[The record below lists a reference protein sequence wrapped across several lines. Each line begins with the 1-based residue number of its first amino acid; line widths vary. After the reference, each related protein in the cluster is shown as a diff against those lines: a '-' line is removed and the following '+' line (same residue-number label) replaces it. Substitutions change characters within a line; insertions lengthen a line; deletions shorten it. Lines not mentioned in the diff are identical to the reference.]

1 MTGFYAVLKKE
12 LQDKFSS
19 WRFIVLFSVVLLASV
34 YFIYNAAGLI
44 RGSASGSPD
53 FIFMALFTVGGGG
66 DVDSFIKMAAL
77 GIPLLAIAFGWDAVN
92 SEKNRG
98 TLSRLVSQPIY
109 RDNIINAKFA
119 AGIVTLAIVM
129 LSIILLVTGLGIRML
144 GVVPSAEE
152 AWRLFFFLIL
162 GVIYGAFWLGL
173 AILFSIVFRW
183 VAASVLT
190 SLGVLVL
197 FGFGYTRIMSRLA
210 DALHPINETINS
222 QIANVQFLIDTWRYS
237 PVELFKESGGMVLMP
252 GQRTWSDLLQIL
264 ISSPTSAPMSSPLSI
279 NQSLSAV
286 WPNIIIIF
294 MLMVVCFA
302 ISYIIFMRQEI
313 RAT

>member
-19 WRFIVLFSVVLLASV
+19 WRFIVLFSLILLASV
-34 YFIYNAAGLI
+34 YSIYTAAEAI
-44 RGSASGSPD
+44 RSAISGTTD
-53 FIFMALFTVGGGG
+53 FVFMALFTAGGSG
-66 DVDSFIKMAAL
+66 DLQTFLGMMAV

-119 AGIVTLAIVM
+119 AGVVTISVVM

-162 GVIYGAFWLGL
+162 AIVYGSFWLGL
-173 AILFSIVFRW
+173 SILFSVVFRW

-190 SLGVLVL
+190 SLGVWVL
-197 FGFGYTRIMSRLA
+197 FAFGFRPIIQRLA
-210 DALHPINETINS
+210 DAVHPINETVNS
-222 QIANVQFLIDTWRYS
+222 QITNVQFLINAWHFS
-237 PVELFKESGGMVLMP
+237 PAELFKESEAMILLP

-264 ISSPTSAPMSSPLSI
+264 ISDPSSAPMSTPLSM
-279 NQSLSAV
+279 NQSLTAI

-302 ISYIIFMRQEI
+302 ISYVIFMRQEI

>member
-12 LQDKFSS
+12 LQDKFTS
-19 WRFIVLFSVVLLASV
+19 WRFIVLFSLILLASV
-34 YFIYNAAGLI
+34 YAVYTAAESI
-44 RGSASGSPD
+44 RSVVTGTTQ
-53 FIFMALFTVGGGG
+53 FIFMALFTAGGSG
-66 DVDSFIKMAAL
+66 DLQTFLGMMAV
-77 GIPLLAIAFGWDAVN
+77 GIPLLAIAFGWDAIN

-109 RDNIINAKFA
+109 RDNIINAKFT
-119 AGIVTLAIVM
+119 AGVVTLAIVM
-129 LSIILLVTGLGIRML
+129 VAIVLLVTGLGIRML

-152 AWRLFFFLIL
+152 AWRLFFFVIL
-162 GVIYGAFWLGL
+162 AVVYGAFWLGL
-173 AILFSIVFRW
+173 SILFSVAFRW

-190 SLGVLVL
+190 SLGIWVFFA
-197 FGFGYTRIMSRLA
+197 FGFRPLIERLA
-210 DALHPINETINS
+210 GALHPVTDTLNS
-222 QIANVQFLIDTWRYS
+222 QIANIQFLIGAWHFS
-237 PVELFKESGGMVLMP
+237 PAELFKESEAMILLP

-264 ISSPTSAPMSSPLSI
+264 ISNPNNAPMSTPLSM

-286 WPNIIIIF
+286 WPNIIVIF

-302 ISYIIFMRQEI
+302 ISYVIFMKQEI